1 MRYTVVQLT
10 RPARAIRGVTSLVA
24 TSHFR
29 EVAPGIPLQD
39 HVRAV
44 TTLAPGAA
52 YAPVQRVEEQWLVW
66 VNFRRSLLR

>member
-1 MRYTVVQLT
+1 M
-10 RPARAIRGVTSLVA
+10 TSLVA